1 MSRRANAR
9 LIGAFVLGA
18 IAICFGLIVVF
29 GSGKF
34 FVQTKTYVLFF
45 QDDVA
50 GLNVGAPVTF
60 RGVRVGSVTDILIR
74 YDGSRERVLIPVYI
88 TVQPS
93 KLIINEGE
101 GGRPEALIEAGLRAQ
116 LRTQSFVTGLL
127 SVNLDFEPSIP
138 PVFVG
143 ADERY
148 TELPTVRSAF
158 TEARA
163 TITDVL
169 NELRKL
175 PLGEMIQQLSSSA
188 RNLDRLVADTDVL
201 VNNVNADL
209 GTTLK
214 DVSAALKEV
223 PPMMRSISQAA
234 NDVSKL
240 TRDIDAGVPQLRD
253 GTIQA
258 VTRLNDTLDQVQK
271 AVGGIQ
277 ATVGDTSPLQSQMA
291 RTLGDSSDAAVAV
304 RALTEYLNQNPS
316 ALLTGRGKD
325 ADNAR

>member
-1 MSRRANAR
+1 MSRRANAK
-9 LIGAFVLGA
+9 LVGAFVLGA
-18 IAICFGLIVVF
+18 VAICVGLVVVF
-29 GSGKF
+29 GSGRF

-74 YDGSRERVLIPVYI
+74 YDASRERILIPVYI

-138 PVFVG
+138 PQYVG
-143 ADERY
+143 IDERY
-148 TELPTVRSAF
+148 PELPTVRSAF
-158 TEARA
+158 TEART

-169 NELRKL
+169 AEIRKL

-188 RNLDRLVADTDVL
+188 RNLDRLMADTDVL
-201 VNNVNADL
+201 VNALNGDL
-209 GTTLK
+209 STSLR
-214 DVSAALKEV
+214 EV
-223 PPMMRSISQAA
+223 PPMLRSISQAA
-234 NDVSKL
+234 NDVSAL
-240 TRDIDAGVPQLRD
+240 TRSVDAGVPEIRD
-253 GTIQA
+253 GAVQA
-258 VTRLNDTLDQVQK
+258 VSRLNDTLDQVQK
-271 AVGGIQ
+271 AVTSIQ
-277 ATVGDTSPLQSQMA
+277 GAVGETSPLQSQMS
-291 RTLGDSSDAAVAV
+291 RTLGDIGDAAVAV
-304 RALTEYLNQNPS
+304 RALAEYLNQNPR

-325 ADNAR
+325 NDDGK